1 VTDEDRCGA
10 RKADGTIC
18 RNFAGAGTSHPKIG
32 RCKYHGVPA
41 RTTPIA
47 VERPMAEQ
55 RMRTYGSPIDV
66 EPHVALLEEVRRT
79 AGHVAWL
86 SELVSDLLHEGD
98 GYFESI
104 DDDGKRTL
112 RPKTGLKQ
120 IDMSGKFEKPSVWV
134 ELYQEERR
142 MLARVCKMA
151 LDAGVAERQVA
162 LAEAQGEMLAGGD
175 QDDPRRPGVIQR
187 PAEACSSAGPP
198 GAHAAVGVVSGDSPR
213 KH

>member
-1 VTDEDRCGA
+1 V
-10 RKADGTIC
+10 
-18 RNFAGAGTSHPKIG
+18 G
-32 RCKYHGVPA
+32 RCKYHGGASPNHQVA
-41 RTTPIA
+41 A
-47 VERPMAEQ
+47 EKQMAEQ

-86 SELVSDLLHEGD
+86 SEVVSDLLHDGD
-98 GYFESI
+98 GYSESI

-120 IDMSGKFEKPSVWV
+120 MDMGGKFEKPSVWV

-151 LDAGVAERQVA
+151 LDVGVAERQVRV
-162 LAEAQGEMLAGGD
+162 AEVQGELLASTIRAILGD
-175 QDDPRRPGVIQR
+175 LGLSKEQQREAPGVVR
-187 PAEACSSAGPP
+187 RHLTALSA
-198 GAHAAVGVVSGDSPR
+198 
-213 KH
+213 